1 MNKVHVI
8 VNPFSARGKTGER
21 WDTIR
26 DVIRH
31 YFREF
36 KYIMTEKP
44 RQATE
49 IARGLLKDGYDLIIG
64 VGGDGTLN
72 EITNGFF
79 RHDSKQTINEDA
91 SLGIVPSGTGS
102 DFGRFL
108 KIPDDFKKSVA
119 LIKNGTDRPVDVGKV
134 TFTGLNGEKTGR
146 FFINVSDFGLGAEV
160 VKKLASIPSGKK
172 GALSYYKGLLSTI
185 RTYSAKEVKIIND
198 DQEEI
203 TGRFLIGAVANG
215 RIFGGGMII
224 APHALPDDGYFDLVL
239 VQDMKKLEII
249 LNSRHLYTGKID
261 QHPKVTVKRAKK
273 VKVFPIPY
281 IPGLP
286 SDVNI
291 EYDGEIGCAIPA
303 EFEILEKSLN
313 FRS

>member
-21 WDTIR
+21 WDIIK
-26 DVIRH
+26 DIIRH
-31 YFREF
+31 YFNEF
-36 KYIMTEKP
+36 KYVMTEKP

-79 RHDSKQTINEDA
+79 KHDSHQSINEDA
-91 SLGIVPSGTGS
+91 SLGIIPSGTGS

-108 KIPDDFKKSVA
+108 KIPSDFKKSVA
-119 LIKNGTDRPVDVGKV
+119 LIKNGTEKQVDVGKV
-134 TFTGLNGEKTGR
+134 TFTGANGEKTGR
-146 FFINVSDFGLGAEV
+146 YFINVSDFGLGAEV
-160 VKKLASIPSGKK
+160 VKKLSDIPSGKK

-185 RTYSAKEVKIIND
+185 RTYNARDVKIIID
-198 DQEEI
+198 DDEVIE
-203 TGRFLIGAVANG
+203 GRFLIGAVANG

-224 APHALPDDGYFDLVL
+224 APQASPDDGYFDLVL
-239 VQDMKKLEII
+239 VQDMKKFEII

-261 QHPKVTVKRAKK
+261 QHPKVTVKHAKNI
-273 VKVFPIPY
+273 KVFPIPY
-281 IPGLP
+281 TPGVQ
-286 SDVNI
+286 SNVNI
-291 EYDGEIGCAIPA
+291 EYDGEIASAIPA
-303 EFEILEKSLN
+303 EFEIIEKCLN
-313 FRS
+313 FRI